1 MLDFIP
7 QPVRDILVRVLLII
21 AAYLVLRLVQK
32 LIDRSLD
39 LLTVRVLRRLN
50 RPDLETAVDKIF
62 AGPLRILV
70 WAGMSVVAGLILFD
84 DLSLR
89 LVTARIAQC
98 IAIIAVGLAI
108 YRLIAFLFIDS
119 ARLKS
124 IANLRIEP
132 ALLPFFRTGLQLVT
146 VILGALI
153 VLQTWGFEITSLTVG
168 LGIGSLAVS
177 LAAQD
182 TLSNLFAFVA
192 IVGDR
197 PFVVGDYIVTPD
209 VEGTVEM
216 VGLRSTRIRQFDQSF
231 VTVPNNK
238 LANAAVVNTTQ
249 LSKRVVDVTLG
260 IPYGTPAAHISNML
274 NDIRARLAADADVE
288 KETAT
293 VNMRRMGAQS
303 MEVMIRF
310 YILTRDFKKFLGIQE
325 RILFDMMQIFERSG
339 VTVNRPGGAPPA
351 PAAPAAIPGPNTPAI
366 PPPTPPKP
374 DEPDRNVG
382 GLLGRR
388 GGS

>member
-1 MLDFIP
+1 MFDFIP
-7 QPVRDILVRVLLII
+7 EPVRDVLVRVLLLV
-21 AAYLVLRLVQK
+21 AAYLVLRLVLR

-39 LLTVRVLRRLN
+39 LITLRVLRRMN
-50 RPDLETAVDKIF
+50 RPDLEAAVDQIF

-70 WAGMSVVAGLILFD
+70 WAGMSIASGLILFD
-84 DLSLR
+84 DPALR
-89 LVTARIAQC
+89 LITARIAQC
-98 IAIIAVGLAI
+98 IAIIALGLAV
-108 YRLIAFLFIDS
+108 YRLISFLFIDS

-146 VILGALI
+146 VVIGVLI

-216 VGLRSTRIRQFDQSF
+216 VGLRSTRVRQFDQSF

-238 LANAAVVNTTQ
+238 LANTAVVNTTQ
-249 LSKRVVDVTLG
+249 VTKRVVDLTMG
-260 IPYGTPAAHISNML
+260 MPFDTPVDQLNNLL
-274 NDIRARLAADADVE
+274 NDVRARLGADVDVE
-288 KETAT
+288 KDTIT
-293 VNMRRMGAQS
+293 VNLRRVGAQS
-303 MEVMIRF
+303 LEVMVRF
-310 YILTRDFKKFLGIQE
+310 YVLTRDFRKFLNIQE
-325 RILFDMMQIFERSG
+325 AILFDLMQIFGRSG
-339 VTVNRPGGAPPA
+339 LPITSATNTLYVANAGVNVPPA
-351 PAAPAAIPGPNTPAI
+351 PA
-366 PPPTPPKP
+366 PKP
-374 DEPDRNVG
+374 APEPEKNAG
-382 GLLGRR
+382 GLLGKR